1 MGRGRLEM
9 KRIENASKRQS
20 TFYKRKDGL
29 FKKAKELSIL
39 CDAEVLLIL
48 FSSSGMLYQCCHP
61 SFPSA
66 KENIEKHMMITSKSK
81 FIQDNYME
89 RRAEIERVERL
100 CYLLESDLRFR
111 RVEGNKQSYTLPVL
125 DILER
130 DIEAS
135 IKAVRMEKDRK
146 IQGEIDHLDNM
157 VRHLKQEA
165 QVMYYELAKIEQLK
179 FSEIGGSVSWDNVL
193 DLKLGVN

>member
-1 MGRGRLEM
+1 M
-9 KRIENASKRQS
+9 
-20 TFYKRKDGL
+20 D
-29 FKKAKELSIL
+29 
-39 CDAEVLLIL
+39 
-48 FSSSGMLYQCCHP
+48 SSRRPRSSPYFVML
-61 SFPSA
+61 SA
-66 KENIEKHMMITSKSK
+66 KEIIEKHMMITSKSK
-81 FIQDNYME
+81 FIQDNDME

-111 RVEGNKQSYTLPVL
+111 RVEGNKQRYTLPVL
-125 DILER
+125 DVLER

-165 QVMYYELAKIEQLK
+165 QIMYNENQRRAYM
-179 FSEIGGSVSWDNVL
+179 DTL
-193 DLKLGVN
+193 D

>member
-1 MGRGRLEM
+1 M
-9 KRIENASKRQS
+9 KRIENTSKRQS

-39 CDAEVLLIL
+39 CDA
-48 FSSSGMLYQCCHP
+48 Q
-61 SFPSA
+61 
-66 KENIEKHMMITSKSK
+66 
-81 FIQDNYME
+81 E

-111 RVEGNKQSYTLPVL
+111 RVEGNKQCYTLPVL
-125 DILER
+125 DVLER

-179 FSEIGGSVSWDNVL
+179 FFEIGGSVSWDNVL